1 MLQQNTAFD
10 LRPSRVHEASGPLA
24 VFFAAVAA
32 AQADRLLWVRQG
44 WRSETINPEGLAP
57 YFDLSRLFLAQ
68 AKDQTEVLMV
78 AEEALRDSAVPLVVI
93 ELTSPLNLTAGRR
106 LQLAAQAGQST
117 GLCLIPEGMGSP
129 AAETRWRCS
138 PLSDPDN
145 LSEDSTLQRW
155 ELIKNKTGTFGV
167 WHVRWSQSARRLIV
181 VSKARE

>member
-1 MLQQNTAFD
+1 MLLQITAFP
-10 LRPSRVHEASGPLA
+10 LRPGRVHEASGPLA
-24 VFFAAVAA
+24 VFLAAVAA
-32 AQADRLLWVRQG
+32 AQMDRLLWIRER
-44 WRSETINPEGLAP
+44 WRSEAINPEGLAA
-57 YFDLSRLFLAQ
+57 YLDLSRLFLAQ
-68 AKDQTEVLMV
+68 TKDQMEALAV
-78 AEEALRDSAVPLVVI
+78 AEEALRDGAVPLVVM
-93 ELTSPLNLTAGRR
+93 EVASPLNLTAGRR

-145 LSEDSTLQRW
+145 LSEDSTLQQW
-155 ELIKNKTGTFGV
+155 ELIKNKSGALGV